1 MTRPFAIAVLSLTV
15 GLVACGDPT
24 GATTLGNAA
33 PRARLAAPLNAPVG
47 RPITFDASASFDP
60 DGTVRE
66 YTFSFSDDS
75 RPVTLTTP
83 ESMHVFTQPGAY
95 EVAVVVRDEHG
106 ALSRA
111 TQLVLVR
118 EDPPACQVTSE
129 CSLGAECRESLCY
142 VTGFGSSTGIAD
154 CKSDAE
160 CDSGLKCR
168 AGLCLSSPSTLP

>member
-1 MTRPFAIAVLSLTV
+1 MTRSLAISVLSLAALV
-15 GLVACGDPT
+15 GCGAVD
-24 GATTLGNAA
+24 GASALGNAA
-33 PRARLAAPLNAPVG
+33 PRARLSAPLNAPVG
-47 RPITFDASASFDP
+47 QPVTFDAGASFDP

-66 YTFSFSDDS
+66 YTFSFSDGS
-75 RPVTLTTP
+75 RGVTLTTP

-95 EVAVVVRDEHG
+95 EVAVVVRDENG

-118 EDPPACQVTSE
+118 EDPPSCQATSD

-168 AGLCLSSPSTLP
+168 AGLCLSSPSATP